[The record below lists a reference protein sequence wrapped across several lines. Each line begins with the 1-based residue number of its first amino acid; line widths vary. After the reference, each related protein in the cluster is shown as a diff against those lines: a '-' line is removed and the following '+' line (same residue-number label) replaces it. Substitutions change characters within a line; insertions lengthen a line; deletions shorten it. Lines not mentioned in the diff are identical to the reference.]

1 KRATQPHARAS
12 SKTAQISH
20 DTSRNSRS
28 YPQATQKL
36 VFAQVNFAL
45 AAKLRAD
52 QIRGGKHQRVEF
64 LGAVAECAQ
73 YEAGFVAFG
82 DCGVRGAIRGVV
94 GGDEVGESIDKLWR
108 NARVEANRC
117 GDMHAAIH
125 EEVLHLAEIA
135 GKVIDP
141 QVIQQHRLTIHVDLV
156 EQVRPL
162 V

>member
-1 KRATQPHARAS
+1 MDNDVDA
-12 SKTAQISH
+12 
-20 DTSRNSRS
+20 SRNSRS
-28 YPQATQKL
+28 YPQATQRL

-52 QIRGGKHQRVEF
+52 QIRGGKHQSVEF

-73 YEAGFVAFG
+73 YEVGFVAFG
-82 DCGVRGAIRGVV
+82 DCGDQGAIRGVV
-94 GGDEVGESIDKLWR
+94 GGDEVGEGIDKLWR

-117 GDMHAAIH
+117 GDMRAAIH

-135 GKVIDP
+135 GKGIDP

-156 EQVRPL
+156 EQVRLL